1 MNPVEVEHHRGPA
14 AELHALVPPDDGAR
28 RVWVLDVTR
37 PAVVLGSTQSE
48 SMVDRAAAAAADI
61 DVVRRRSGGGAV
73 WVAPDDPI
81 WVDVLVP
88 RDDPL
93 WRDDVG
99 ASFVPIGRAWQR
111 ALEAVGVGDTWV
123 HEGPLVRTAW
133 SDLVCFA
140 GVGPGEVLD
149 RPTIEGA
156 AKVVG
161 MSQRRTRDT
170 ARFQCAVP
178 RRWDPAPLARL
189 LVPSPPVDALTAVG
203 RGLGVDVDADALV
216 GALVGAL
223 TSPDLS

>member
-1 MNPVEVEHHRGPA
+1 M
-14 AELHALVPPDDGAR
+14 
-28 RVWVLDVTR
+28 WVLDVTR
-37 PAVVLGSTQSE
+37 PALVLGSTQPE
-48 SMVDRAAAAAADI
+48 SVVDRATAAAAGI

-73 WVAPDDPI
+73 WVAPGDPI

-111 ALEAVGVGDTWV
+111 ALAAVGVGDTSV

-161 MSQRRTRDT
+161 MSQRRTRHT

-178 RRWDPAPLARL
+178 RRWDPAPLAAAL
-189 LVPSPPVDALTAVG
+189 LVPSPPAATRSPRSVG
-203 RGLGVDVDADALV
+203 ASGRTSTPEAWWR
-216 GALVGAL
+216 ALVGAL
-223 TSPDLS
+223 TSPDLA